1 MSRNRP
7 LTDKELLDL
16 IEAGLSDI
24 EGLSDGEFNE
34 DDGFDFDPEAM
45 SDEEEEA
52 EPVPSTPVTQQREET
67 EQLEQAEPKPVT
79 NIMAKTPQT
88 SKKSNIEDYLENNGL
103 SKKKDIFWRKN
114 VQYITPPI
122 EWHVSE
128 DEPTDIFQPMMEYT
142 NLYAVQQQTRFVPTT
157 VEELKT
163 FVGIHIIMGNLHYPR
178 IKLYWDHKL
187 QIPLISNNMTVNRF
201 YKLRQHIHFVNIHE
215 KPDNSDRFWKV
226 RPLYDAIR
234 RRCLSLPFESKLCVD
249 EQMVPFKGSL
259 NVKQYVKNKP
269 KPWGIKNFALCGSSG
284 ILYDFIIYQGSTTEL
299 DSQQL
304 DVFGSGAA
312 VVLKLS
318 ERISHPRYLRNRQI
332 YTTCTARAERFKNSP
347 FSSDK
352 DMKIKGRGCS
362 EEIISGDNGRKY

>member
-7 LTDKELLDL
+7 LTDRELLDI
-16 IEAGLSDI
+16 IEAGLLDI

-34 DDGFDFDPEAM
+34 DDDPDELQAM

-67 EQLEQAEPKPVT
+67 EHLEQAEPKPAP
-79 NIMAKTPQT
+79 NIMAKTPQK
-88 SKKSNIEDYLENNGL
+88 SKKSNIEDYLENN
-103 SKKKDIFWRKN
+103 
-114 VQYITPPI
+114 
-122 EWHVSE
+122 
-128 DEPTDIFQPMMEYT
+128 DIFQPMMEYT

-178 IKLYWDHKL
+178 IKFYWDHKL

-215 KPDNSDRFWKV
+215 KLDNSDRFWKV

-234 RRCLSLPFESKLCVD
+234 RRCLSLPLESKLCVD

-269 KPWGIKNFALCGSSG
+269 KPWEFRFLR
-284 ILYDFIIYQGSTTEL
+284 Y
-299 DSQQL
+299 
-304 DVFGSGAA
+304 VAA
-312 VVLKLS
+312 VASL
-318 ERISHPRYLRNRQI
+318 PRQEIGKYIQRAQQD
-332 YTTCTARAERFKNSP
+332 RAERFKNPP

-362 EEIISGDNGRKY
+362 EEIISGDGEVIMTK